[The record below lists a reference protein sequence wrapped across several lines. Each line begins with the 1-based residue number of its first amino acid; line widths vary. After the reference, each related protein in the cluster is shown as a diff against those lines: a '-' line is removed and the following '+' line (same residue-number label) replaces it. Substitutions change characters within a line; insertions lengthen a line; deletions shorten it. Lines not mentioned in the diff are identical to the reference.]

1 MHHTPSQA
9 EGVFSSGVFSF
20 PVRWKPRPEGPQA
33 ARDPGAGIHSGNPTG
48 QPVLEASKPLR
59 TEGLAVLESDIA
71 DAAKSNMHGGQGL
84 RYLKNTLET
93 CS

>member
-1 MHHTPSQA
+1 MLCYLDA
-9 EGVFSSGVFSF
+9 FSCQFAKEIL
-20 PVRWKPRPEGPQA
+20 RY
-33 ARDPGAGIHSGNPTG
+33 PGAGIHSGNPTG
-48 QPVLEASKPLR
+48 QPVPEASKPLR